1 MKIERYG
8 MVIRL
13 KPDKE
18 QEYRELHRAVWPEV
32 MAVIRACHM
41 QNYSI
46 YLKDGYL
53 FSYYEYTGDDHG
65 ADMRKMAAD
74 PATQRWWALCE
85 PCQEPVAARAR
96 GEWWARMDEVFHM
109 E

>member
-1 MKIERYG
+1 MKIERCG
-8 MVIRL
+8 MVIQLR
-13 KPDKE
+13 PDKE
-18 QEYRELHRAVWPEV
+18 QAYRELHRAVWPEV
-32 MAVIRACHM
+32 LAMLRACHV

-65 ADMRKMAAD
+65 ADMRNMAAD